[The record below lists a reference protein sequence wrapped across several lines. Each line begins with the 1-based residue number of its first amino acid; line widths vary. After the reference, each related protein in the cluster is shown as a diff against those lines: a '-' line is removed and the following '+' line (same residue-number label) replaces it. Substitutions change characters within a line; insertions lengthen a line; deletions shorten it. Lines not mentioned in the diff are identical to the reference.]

1 MKIKFHREQY
11 INNPCPSLTKEMMDW
26 FYQKLYFY
34 FRARVNVQKVDSIN
48 KINVRINQA
57 YKGCSNIQFYVTIDN
72 HDEFHMVYEGYRPK
86 YDTLHKK
93 RYDWICDFIKLGGI
107 DMGTTRPIELK
118 ELREQR
124 KREKM
129 DTRSRVKKLRTM
141 YESYMRFKEFFNY
154 D

>member
-1 MKIKFHREQY
+1 MEIKFHREQY

-26 FYQKLYFY
+26 FYQRLYFA
-34 FRARVNVQKVDSIN
+34 FRDRIDVRDITEIKQ
-48 KINVRINQA
+48 INVRINQA
-57 YKGCSNIQFYVTIDN
+57 YRGCHIIHFYIKIDN
-72 HDEFHMVYEGYRPK
+72 HDEFHMQYESLNFG
-86 YDTLHKK
+86 TLHKE
-93 RYDWICDFIKLGGI
+93 RYDWICDFIELGGI
-107 DMGTTRPIELK
+107 DMGTTRPLELK
-118 ELREQR
+118 ELRNQR